1 MPEPIPPR
9 GKTTSMS
16 KRGQVVAYAMM
27 KGTRKVTLAQISAKT
42 GVLLCTCS
50 NIIREAKRQAAE
62 PGGNPDLRTIENL
75 MPRTNNVKGSRSF
88 LTENEKQH
96 LVAVTLSDSEHCR
109 MTFESLGQAGS
120 YIVFN

>member
-1 MPEPIPPR
+1 MPGPIPPQ

-27 KGTRKVTLAQISAKT
+27 KGTWKVILAQISAKT
-42 GVLLCTCS
+42 GVLLYTCS
-50 NIIREAKRQAAE
+50 NIIREAKRWAAE
-62 PGGNPDLRTIENL
+62 PGGNPDLCAIENL
-75 MPRTNNVKGSRSF
+75 VPQTNNEKGSRTL

-109 MTFESLGQAGS
+109 MTFDSLRQAGS